1 MRPASDHFKARGL
14 APLRKDKDGSIIL
27 DPALAL
33 KPKTLRVRI
42 SHNGKITG
50 MSHLPVDG
58 AENDSSIEKTIQ
70 LARDSL
76 FEEEL
81 FHEMRLE
88 TRQLLPYGV
97 EYRDSVIHVKAAD
110 AKELN
115 REKKL
120 LIDCIA
126 RDDHSFNYQDHSGD
140 WLAQDVA
147 EGLRLLLAHEHSMR
161 LYRRSQLPPPLTGQK
176 REAPSP
182 PLLRTLLAVFHHI
195 EGVDALYE
203 HLGQVTK
210 TLSSAGLSV
219 HLETTR
225 ESSWASF
232 AKSLQSSQKKRMSAT
247 DQLLEMFA
255 KPFEGKAILAISP
268 SSGAQQDNLTIATR
282 TVIGQPT
289 FGTEHKLILPSA
301 LVADLGLF
309 QQLKFTSVEETTSY
323 LDWILSLHVAH
334 RCLKGDFPRALIK
347 ENDARLIIR
356 SKDAKKEATVD
367 QDISVELQNGELKL
381 TTKTISGASEDAVQ
395 SYVWKGQEGEV
406 ALVDKVKSWVG

>member
-1 MRPASDHFKARGL
+1 M
-14 APLRKDKDGSIIL
+14 DKDGSIIL

-42 SHNGKITG
+42 SDNGKITG

-58 AENDSSIEKTIQ
+58 AETVSSIEKTIQ

-97 EYRDSVIHVKAAD
+97 EYRDSSIHVQAAGAGD
-110 AKELN
+110 AH
-115 REKKL
+115 RTKKL
-120 LIDCIA
+120 LIDCIP
-126 RDDHSFNYQDHSGD
+126 RDDRNLSYQDHSSD

-176 REAPSP
+176 RELPSP
-182 PLLRTLLAVFHHI
+182 PLLRTLLAVFHHV
-195 EGVDALYE
+195 EGVDALYRY
-203 HLGQVTK
+203 LGRVAK
-210 TLSSAGLSV
+210 TLESAGLSV
-219 HLETTR
+219 QLETTR
-225 ESSWASF
+225 ESSWANF
-232 AKSLQSSQKKRMSAT
+232 AKSLQSSQRKGMSAT

-255 KPFEGKAILAISP
+255 KPFEGKAGLSISLAA
-268 SSGAQQDNLTIATR
+268 GAQPDSLTISTR

-289 FGTEHKLILPSA
+289 FGTEHKLVLPPT
-301 LVADLGLF
+301 LVADVGLF
-309 QQLKFTSVEETTSY
+309 QQLKFATVEETTSY

-334 RCLKGDFPRALIK
+334 RCLKSEFPRALIK
-347 ENDARLIIR
+347 DNDARVTIR
-356 SKDAKKEATVD
+356 SKDAKRESSTD
-367 QDISVELQNGELKL
+367 HDIAIELQHGELKL
-381 TTKTISGASEDAVQ
+381 TAKANHGAEAAEQ
-395 SYVWKGQEGEV
+395 AYVWKGQEGEIP
-406 ALVDKVKSWVG
+406 LVDQVKRWVG